1 MPNILPVSDLRNYN
15 EVLKKCQVGEPVFLT
30 KNGRGRY
37 VVIDMDEYERERA
50 EKKLLM
56 KLQEAEEAVKDGE
69 GWLSLDELKAAM
81 GDQCMMKLR
90 INPLVVKDL
99 KEIRDFIADDNP
111 DKAAETIDNIYKTFE
126 NVQQFK
132 ILQEFLISG
141 KLSELKSLRQKEV
154 LLCQNLECQP

>member
-1 MPNILPVSDLRNYN
+1 M
-15 EVLKKCQVGEPVFLT
+15 
-30 KNGRGRY
+30 
-37 VVIDMDEYERERA
+37 
-50 EKKLLM
+50 
-56 KLQEAEEAVKDGE
+56 
-69 GWLSLDELKAAM
+69 
-81 GDQCMMKLR
+81 
-90 INPLVVKDL
+90 KDL

-154 LLCQNLECQP
+154 LLC

>member
-1 MPNILPVSDLRNYN
+1 
-15 EVLKKCQVGEPVFLT
+15 
-30 KNGRGRY
+30 
-37 VVIDMDEYERERA
+37 
-50 EKKLLM
+50 
-56 KLQEAEEAVKDGE
+56 
-69 GWLSLDELKAAM
+69 
-81 GDQCMMKLR
+81 MMKLR

-154 LLCQNLECQP
+154 LLC